1 MTQSSFIETKNLH
14 LQPKQVN
21 AYASVVFNLP
31 IRNTFTYEVPKE
43 LQSNIQVGMRV
54 FAPFG
59 NRKLTG
65 YVVALATTVEASPYK
80 IKTLADL
87 LDPTPVLGKEIL
99 DLTKWMADYYQAS
112 WGEAIKTALPGGLDD
127 ESREVYSLTK
137 KGISALEHNE
147 CGKTAS
153 LILLS
158 LQEHKRL
165 NCKQLRLRFKKQ
177 GISQHLARLKR
188 DELISHESTIK
199 QSRVTFVIEKIARV
213 VPSDHTGEQIEKL
226 LSRSPKQKEVYKLLL
241 KGEQILT
248 DLAQRIDKPAD
259 ALKKLREKKIVE
271 VINRKKPREG
281 QGVSPD
287 TLPKAQTNLKLTTD
301 QQNIYEEICQSIE
314 KQEFKTFLMHG
325 VTGSGKTEVYIRC
338 IQRILQMGKTAIMLV
353 PEISLTPQTVSR
365 FLSRFGRQVA
375 ILHSG
380 LSQVERYQEWE
391 KVRAGKVSIV
401 VGARSAVFAPFEN
414 LGIIVIDEEHDASYK
429 QDNSPRY
436 HARDTAIVRAKAQ
449 NATII
454 LGSATPS
461 IETRNNA
468 ESGKYK
474 YLALNSRVQDRL
486 LPVIR
491 ILDMKKERMERK
503 NFSILSNDIK
513 SGIRL
518 RLDRKEQT
526 FLFLN
531 RRGTANYVYCKECGY
546 VFNCHR
552 CSVTMTYHGS
562 QNRFRC
568 HYCNHSERVPDRCA
582 ECNGE
587 VIKFS
592 GFGTQKLEEETRKLF
607 PDARILRLDRD
618 TTRKRSAFENMHSDM
633 VQGNIDILIGTQMIA
648 KGHDFPNV
656 TLVGVVHA
664 DLSLNIPDF
673 RSCERSFQLLA
684 QVAGRAGRGEVPGLV
699 ILQTHTPNHY
709 VYDFVRE
716 HNYEKFFHKEM
727 DFRRMLNYPPYTRMV
742 ALEITS
748 NEEGLGET
756 LAKKIKFAVSKL
768 LKTHKDVELLGP
780 SRAALYR
787 LNNKFRWHII
797 LRSASVRSLRA
808 VLDNIRDLTEWK
820 PGSKGKVKLSIDV
833 DPVNLL

>member
-1 MTQSSFIETKNLH
+1 
-14 LQPKQVN
+14 
-21 AYASVVFNLP
+21 
-31 IRNTFTYEVPKE
+31 
-43 LQSNIQVGMRV
+43 
-54 FAPFG
+54 
-59 NRKLTG
+59 
-65 YVVALATTVEASPYK
+65 
-80 IKTLADL
+80 
-87 LDPTPVLGKEIL
+87 
-99 DLTKWMADYYQAS
+99 MA
-112 WGEAIKTALPGGLDD
+112 
-127 ESREVYSLTK
+127 
-137 KGISALEHNE
+137 
-147 CGKTAS
+147 
-153 LILLS
+153 
-158 LQEHKRL
+158 
-165 NCKQLRLRFKKQ
+165 
-177 GISQHLARLKR
+177 
-188 DELISHESTIK
+188 
-199 QSRVTFVIEKIARV
+199 
-213 VPSDHTGEQIEKL
+213 
-226 LSRSPKQKEVYKLLL
+226 
-241 KGEQILT
+241 
-248 DLAQRIDKPAD
+248 
-259 ALKKLREKKIVE
+259 
-271 VINRKKPREG
+271 RKKPRED

-287 TLPKAQTNLKLTTD
+287 TLPEAQANLKLTTD
-301 QQNIYEEICQSIE
+301 QRIIYEKLCQSID
-314 KQEFKTFLMHG
+314 KQEFKTFLLHG

-380 LSQVERYQEWE
+380 LSQIERFQEWE

-468 ESGKYK
+468 ESGKYQ

-518 RLDRKEQT
+518 RLDRNEQT

-552 CSVTMTYHGS
+552 CSVTMTYHGTH
-562 QNRFRC
+562 NRFRC
-568 HYCNHSERVPDRCA
+568 HYCNHSARVPDRCA

-607 PDARILRLDRD
+607 PEARILRLDRD
-618 TTRKRSAFENMHSDM
+618 TTQKRSAFETMHSDM
-633 VQGNIDILIGTQMIA
+633 VKGNIDILIGTQMIA

-716 HNYEKFFHKEM
+716 HNYEKFFRKEM
-727 DFRRMLNYPPYTRMV
+727 DFRRLLNYPPYTRMV

-748 NEEGLGET
+748 DEEALGES
-756 LAKKIKFAVSKL
+756 LAKKIKIAVSKL

-808 VLDNIRDLTEWK
+808 VLENIRDLTEWK